1 MTGLNEAQFMEYDNL
16 RRAPKR
22 IPTEFLQ
29 QGRRHRRKGKRWQEA
44 RGGKGFLRGCFIS
57 LNYAILEEVI

>member
-1 MTGLNEAQFMEYDNL
+1 MTGLNEVQLMEYDNL

-29 QGRRHRRKGKRWQEA
+29 QGRLRRRKVNAHGD
-44 RGGKGFLRGCFIS
+44 
-57 LNYAILEEVI
+57 